1 MKNLLLLLCVP
12 FMLQAGNKDGLKY
25 LNQVRWNYSQNNVAR
40 ENAIF
45 WMGNANAAQINRVA
59 TVKRFKMKKNG
70 EKELIETKVYNTQ
83 GMIVERTYRDH
94 KTTYKY
100 KDTLLTSTFTQN
112 KKSTF
117 GSAYSYDNQDRLIH
131 VKQFKNGKMRR
142 ETRYVYFE
150 KNKLLSTEVF
160 IYGKRTKVIRYETSY
175 DELLRKPTAA
185 FYYVNGELLKQ
196 WDFSCQE
203 QGEIVKKDEKQASE
217 CTYNQSN
224 ADGSY
229 SIFKRIIE
237 NKKLYLNR
245 TDFTKDSIFIASY
258 RYYNDNILISKSSFE
273 NNVSIYEAFTQK
285 GKFKYKSIAKYDEN
299 KNILLSEIYNRR
311 NKKRTSNTYNYI
323 KNGLIQEYKS
333 KNYNLVFEYT
343 FHNE

>member
-1 MKNLLLLLCVP
+1 
-12 FMLQAGNKDGLKY
+12 
-25 LNQVRWNYSQNNVAR
+25 
-40 ENAIF
+40 
-45 WMGNANAAQINRVA
+45 
-59 TVKRFKMKKNG
+59 
-70 EKELIETKVYNTQ
+70 LIETKVYNTQ
-83 GMIVERTYRDH
+83 GMIVERTYRDI
-94 KTTYKY
+94 KTSYKY

-112 KKSTF
+112 KKSTV

-150 KNKLLSTEVF
+150 KNKLLSTEEF

-273 NNVSIYEAFTQK
+273 NNVSVYEAFTQK

-299 KNILLSEIYNRR
+299 KNILLSETYNRK
-311 NKKRTSNTYNYI
+311 NKKRTSSSYNYI
-323 KNGLIQEYKS
+323 KKGLIQEYQS
-333 KNYNLVFEYT
+333 KNYKLVFEYT